1 MAAPIGTFTQ
11 KMLRHPT
18 ELTRRPPTTGPHA
31 AATPKIP
38 DQMPRACARSFG
50 SWNVFLTIDREI
62 GVSMEPPR
70 PWSMRSATS
79 DPVLGA
85 SEHSSEPRLKPA
97 SPMRN
102 SRFRPRRSAVDPVS
116 ISSDAT
122 TSR

>member
-18 ELTRRPPTTGPHA
+18 LETRMPPTTGPHA

-38 DQMPRACARSFG
+38 DQIPSACARSLW
-50 SWNVFLTIDREI
+50 SWNVLRTIDREI
-62 GVSMEPPR
+62 GVSIDPPS

-79 DPVLGA
+79 DPVFGA
-85 SEHSSEPRLKPA
+85 SEHSRDPRLNPA
-97 SPMRN
+97 RPMRN